1 MSKTS
6 NVRRQESLASARGS
20 TASCDL
26 RSPLAK
32 ARDAFLASEE
42 GEKLTNPGI
51 LKSRDL
57 RQYLENRIELA
68 YLAGVADAKKL
79 KL

>member
-1 MSKTS
+1 MERKNRIKIMSKES
-6 NVRRQESLASARGS
+6 NGKGQESLASARGS
-20 TASCDL
+20 TDSCDL

-42 GEKLTNPGI
+42 GEKLTNPAI

-57 RQYLENRIELA
+57 RQYLEN
-68 YLAGVADAKKL
+68 
-79 KL
+79 